1 MDYALI
7 ETGREVGGGITSTQD
22 EPGVVVYIAVPDL
35 QATLDKAVA
44 MGGTEVVP
52 VTEIPGMVTFAMLA
66 DPHGTVIGI
75 VLDDAPTEQYV
86 LIYESSEQVADLAPI
101 HYPAHL
107 ERLQQ
112 FRQRG
117 DLLAVGTLGD
127 DIPVGSLATFRT
139 REAVEE
145 FIEDDPFLINGVVKS
160 HRIEA

>member
-1 MDYALI
+1 
-7 ETGREVGGGITSTQD
+7 
-22 EPGVVVYIAVPDL
+22 
-35 QATLDKAVA
+35 